1 MVKDIMENNFE
12 YVDMQSLR
20 RMIDKYAGIIKSQER
35 TIEQLRARLD
45 ELSVPDVDVHSMIAD
60 LEQAQECLSNV
71 YGTACDSGL
80 TRVEDL
86 MSCAD
91 SCIAEAID
99 ALQNLN

>member
-1 MVKDIMENNFE
+1 MIDKENH
-12 YVDMQSLR
+12 SLR
-20 RMIDKYAGIIKSQER
+20 NIIKKYAGIIESQQQ
-35 TIEQLRARLD
+35 TIEQLQARLD
-45 ELSVPDVDVHSMIAD
+45 ALSAPVVDVDSMIAD

>member
-1 MVKDIMENNFE
+1 MIDKENH
-12 YVDMQSLR
+12 SLR
-20 RMIDKYAGIIKSQER
+20 NTIKKYAGIIESQQQ
-35 TIEQLRARLD
+35 TIEQLQARLD
-45 ELSVPDVDVHSMIAD
+45 ALSAPVVDVDSMIAD